1 MKTVSISG
9 SLRKNVGKQDAK
21 KQRKANQIPCVIY
34 GINKQKYFTVNSKVF
49 EKYVYTPEIYFF
61 EIDIEGEKYKAI
73 IQEMQFHPVTDKF
86 LHVDFLEFD
95 ESKSITMGVP
105 LRESGIA
112 PGITKG
118 GVLMKKM
125 RKIKVNALPEFMPD
139 KIEIDISD
147 LEINDSIH
155 ISDLPQE
162 NIEYIAKP
170 QQFVIGVTTTR
181 MVLSEEEEEGEEGE
195 EGEES
200 EESEEGTEGA
210 APAEGTESKK

>member
-34 GINKQKYFTVNSKVF
+34 GINKQIYFTLYKKVF
-49 EKYVYTPEIYFF
+49 EKFVYSPEIYFF
-61 EIDIEGEKYKAI
+61 EINIDGIKHKAI
-73 IQEMQFHPVTDKF
+73 IQEMQFHPVTDDF

-95 ESKSITMGVP
+95 GSKPITMGVP
-105 LRESGIA
+105 IWETGTA
-112 PGITKG
+112 VGITKG
-118 GVLMKKM
+118 GMLKKKM
-125 RKIKVNALPEFMPD
+125 RKISVKAFPEFMPD
-139 KIEIDISD
+139 EITVDITS

-170 QQFVIGVTTTR
+170 QQFVLGVSSTR
-181 MVLSEEEEEGEEGE
+181 IVEEEEEEESEEGEEGE
-195 EGEES
+195 EGETP
-200 EESEEGTEGA
+200 EEGGE
-210 APAEGTESKK
+210 KKE